1 MQRKTTEPMRLQ
13 KYLSDC
19 GVLSRRAADAA
30 IAAGEVTV
38 NGTVAVL
45 GQKVM
50 AGRDTVL
57 YQGKRVRQP
66 IGQKVYIKLN
76 KPEGYVTTLSDEKG
90 RPDVAG
96 LVADCGARVYP
107 VGRLDMDSEGLL
119 LLTNDGAFANA
130 LMHPRHEVEKT
141 YDVWVTGYT
150 PGGERRLAKPI
161 TLDGYTIRPPKV
173 KLLKAEGQSAK
184 FRVTIHEGRNRQV
197 RRMCD
202 AAGMHCTRLRRIQ
215 EGNLR
220 LGDLPLGKWRY
231 LTEAEV
237 AELVQT
243 PGISGTI

>member
-1 MQRKTTEPMRLQ
+1 MRIMAIDYGDAHTGIAISDPTGFLAGFTTTINAYR
-13 KYLSDC
+13 
-19 GVLSRRAADAA
+19 
-30 IAAGEVTV
+30 
-38 NGTVAVL
+38 
-45 GQKVM
+45 
-50 AGRDTVL
+50 
-57 YQGKRVRQP
+57 
-66 IGQKVYIKLN
+66 
-76 KPEGYVTTLSDEKG
+76 PE
-90 RPDVAG
+90 A
-96 LVADCGARVYP
+96 VADQVASLAREHGVEELVRDAGARVYP

-161 TLDGYTIRPPKV
+161 PLDGYTIRPPKV

-184 FRVTIHEGRNRQV
+184 LRVTIHEGRNRQV

-215 EGNLR
+215 EGSLR

-237 AELVQT
+237 AGLVRT
-243 PGISGTI
+243 PGTSGTI